1 MATSDDKNIRKT
13 FSVLENAKTDNE
25 RFAAL
30 LLFAKT
36 TNAKQLSLEDRKR
49 ALDAIGVTFFNRLL
63 KSKNI
68 PEDCE
73 VDVYRSLALK
83 ILSGLC
89 GDNQLVL
96 EFEVYKILRSI
107 NDIITDSDSQEDMI
121 IDCYDLLSAFAQTE
135 EGSIKLVDYG
145 TVTALSEVIT
155 KHLPG
160 CEKGQVILQS
170 VLHLCGDY
178 AWKKDTP
185 SMQVV
190 LEHFCNQLE
199 TFQDERKFELCAV
212 VSGIVSSLPKDVAK
226 KSLQRTWFKSLVH
239 ALADMFTSKLGQPQR
254 DPALRLASSV
264 LDKLGVESI
273 LPPNRDDCKLLLVI
287 IHLSCI
293 EVRISLEN
301 LTPDQ
306 IMTKADTLVSCY
318 NLLELIICHMTSAPS
333 LKLDENQVLQL
344 HSAMEGAFNSVI
356 FYLRE
361 QSELEIQRVDPSQI
375 VLASVRV
382 LGSWVAEETS
392 ALKARVQEILPFIL
406 KLCKCQLKCTKTKRL
421 SLKKKSVKFK
431 SDTEDHSES
440 TLSSEL
446 ESCTITQETTENSII
461 PQNVDLSKDSSD
473 NHRDITSDNVK
484 DSSSYHVSDSDN
496 SDHKCLVNQD
506 SLNSDSTCT
515 SSDEIEKLEINKSDQ
530 SVCSNSSSSGMS
542 VSGDI
547 NIRNVDLIGFLLP
560 GFCHM
565 TAEDLSRKI
574 LLDNDLHSVLS
585 LYFKNCVDGLE
596 EKFEEDILRS
606 METLCGVFLNLVVL
620 EPELIAENEELH
632 KVTQS
637 IFKCAKLISNKED
650 TLTLWANIITLGV
663 FFLRQQA
670 HVKYDKDDLTKF
682 FSMVVSFIKA
692 PYTSL
697 TVDSA
702 EVLSVAELYIPV
714 WDSIYQLWY
723 LCIQATTSCLPMYPT
738 LVYAMMSTGFLP
750 HIIRLL
756 NKVHG
761 RNVDEDTLLCLIGV
775 ITSLVTTEVK
785 AIDVLRSCGGMEFSR
800 LYNCS
805 ELEKLIEQ

>member
-73 VDVYRSLALK
+73 VDVYRSLSLK

-155 KHLPG
+155 KHLSG

-170 VLHLCGDY
+170 VLQLCGDY

-306 IMTKADTLVSCY
+306 IMSKADTLVSCY

-375 VLASVRV
+375 VIASVRV

-431 SDTEDHSES
+431 SDTENHSES

-446 ESCTITQETTENSII
+446 ESCTITQETTENSSI
-461 PQNVDLSKDSSD
+461 PQNADLSKDSSD
-473 NHRDITSDNVK
+473 NHRDITSDNVE
-484 DSSSYHVSDSDN
+484 DSCSCHVSESDN

-506 SLNSDSTCT
+506 SLNNDSTRT

-530 SVCSNSSSSGMS
+530 SVCSNSSSSGTS

-574 LLDNDLHSVLS
+574 LLDNDLHSVLY

-702 EVLSVAELYIPV
+702 EVLSVAEVYTPV

>member
-1 MATSDDKNIRKT
+1 MQLPFKFEQKTTFKNYIFSSVYYISLQDTIHSMATSEDKNIRKT
-13 FSVLENAKTDNE
+13 FTVLENSKTDNE
-25 RFAAL
+25 KFAAL

-36 TNAKQLSLEDRKR
+36 TNAKELSLEDRKR

-96 EFEVYKILRSI
+96 EFEVYKNLRSI

-160 CEKGQVILQS
+160 CEKGQIILQS
-170 VLHLCGDY
+170 VLQLCGDY
-178 AWKKDTP
+178 SWKKDTP

-190 LEHFCNQLE
+190 LEHFCKQLE
-199 TFQDERKFELCAV
+199 TFQDERKFDLCAV

-239 ALADMFTSKLGQPQR
+239 AIADMFTSKLGQPQR

-264 LDKLGVESI
+264 LDKLGVDCI

-301 LTPDQ
+301 LNPDQ
-306 IMTKADTLVSCY
+306 IMSKADTLVSCY

-406 KLCKCQLKCTKTKRL
+406 KLCKCQLKCTKTKRP
-421 SLKKKSVKFK
+421 SSKEKSVKFK
-431 SDTEDHSES
+431 SDTEDRSES

-446 ESCTITQETTENSII
+446 ESCTITQEETENNTI
-461 PQNVDLSKDSSD
+461 PENVDLSKDSSES
-473 NHRDITSDNVK
+473 HSDITSEDVK
-484 DSSSYHVSDSDN
+484 DSCSCDASEFDN
-496 SDHKCLVNQD
+496 SNHKHLVNQD
-506 SLNSDSTCT
+506 STNSDSTRT
-515 SSDEIEKLEINKSDQ
+515 NSEESEKLEINKSDQ
-530 SVCSNSSSSGMS
+530 SVCSNSTSSGTS
-542 VSGDI
+542 
-547 NIRNVDLIGFLLP
+547 
-560 GFCHM
+560 
-565 TAEDLSRKI
+565 
-574 LLDNDLHSVLS
+574 
-585 LYFKNCVDGLE
+585 
-596 EKFEEDILRS
+596 RS

-637 IFKCAKLISNKED
+637 IFKCAKLICNKED

-775 ITSLVTTEVK
+775 ITSLVTSEVK
-785 AIDVLRSCGGMEFSR
+785 AVDVLRSCGGFEFAR

-805 ELEKLIEQ
+805 ELEKLIEK

>member
-1 MATSDDKNIRKT
+1 M
-13 FSVLENAKTDNE
+13 
-25 RFAAL
+25 
-30 LLFAKT
+30 
-36 TNAKQLSLEDRKR
+36 LSCCYQE
-49 ALDAIGVTFFNRLL
+49 ISF
-63 KSKNI
+63 
-68 PEDCE
+68 CE
-73 VDVYRSLALK
+73 FHDY
-83 ILSGLC
+83 
-89 GDNQLVL
+89 QVL
-96 EFEVYKILRSI
+96 EFEVYKNLRSI

-160 CEKGQVILQS
+160 CEKGQIILQS
-170 VLHLCGDY
+170 VLQLCGDY
-178 AWKKDTP
+178 SWKKDTP

-190 LEHFCNQLE
+190 LEHFCKQLE
-199 TFQDERKFELCAV
+199 TFQDERKFDLCAV

-239 ALADMFTSKLGQPQR
+239 AIADMFTSKLGQPQR

-264 LDKLGVESI
+264 LDKLGVDCI
-273 LPPNRDDCKLLLVI
+273 LPPNRDDF
-287 IHLSCI
+287 
-293 EVRISLEN
+293 RISLEN
-301 LTPDQ
+301 LNPDQ
-306 IMTKADTLVSCY
+306 IMSKADTLVSCY

-406 KLCKCQLKCTKTKRL
+406 KLCKCQLKCTKTKRP

-431 SDTEDHSES
+431 SDTEDRSES

-446 ESCTITQETTENSII
+446 ESCTITQEETENNTI
-461 PQNVDLSKDSSD
+461 PENVDLSKDSSES
-473 NHRDITSDNVK
+473 HSDITSEDVK
-484 DSSSYHVSDSDN
+484 DSCSCDASEFDN
-496 SDHKCLVNQD
+496 SNHKHLVNQD
-506 SLNSDSTCT
+506 STNSDSTRT
-515 SSDEIEKLEINKSDQ
+515 NSEESEKLEINKSDQ
-530 SVCSNSSSSGMS
+530 SVCSNSTSSGTS

-574 LLDNDLHSVLS
+574 LLDNDLQSVLS
-585 LYFKNCVDGLE
+585 LTFKNCVDGLE

-637 IFKCAKLISNKED
+637 IFKCAKLICNKED

-723 LCIQATTSCLPMYPT
+723 LCIQGKLYIPVWDSIYQLWYLCIQGKLYIPVWDSIYQLWYLCIQATTSCLPMYPT

-775 ITSLVTTEVK
+775 ITSLVTSEVK
-785 AIDVLRSCGGMEFSR
+785 AVDVLRSCGGFEFAR

-805 ELEKLIEQ
+805 ELEKLIEK

>member
-1 MATSDDKNIRKT
+1 MATSEDKNIRKT
-13 FSVLENAKTDNE
+13 FTVLENSKTDNE
-25 RFAAL
+25 KFAAL

-36 TNAKQLSLEDRKR
+36 TNAKELSLEDRKR

-96 EFEVYKILRSI
+96 EFEVYKNLRSI

-160 CEKGQVILQS
+160 CEKGQIILQS
-170 VLHLCGDY
+170 VLQLCGDY
-178 AWKKDTP
+178 SWKKDTP

-190 LEHFCNQLE
+190 LEHFCKQLE
-199 TFQDERKFELCAV
+199 TFQDERKFDLCAV

-239 ALADMFTSKLGQPQR
+239 AIADMFTSKLGQPQR

-264 LDKLGVESI
+264 LDKLGVDCI

-301 LTPDQ
+301 LNPDQ
-306 IMTKADTLVSCY
+306 IMSKADTLVSCY

-406 KLCKCQLKCTKTKRL
+406 KLCKCQLKCTKTKRP

-431 SDTEDHSES
+431 SDTEDRSES

-446 ESCTITQETTENSII
+446 ESCTITQEETENNTI
-461 PQNVDLSKDSSD
+461 PENVDLSKDSSES
-473 NHRDITSDNVK
+473 HSDITSEDVK
-484 DSSSYHVSDSDN
+484 DSCSCDASESDN
-496 SDHKCLVNQD
+496 SNHKHLVNQD
-506 SLNSDSTCT
+506 STNSDSTRT
-515 SSDEIEKLEINKSDQ
+515 NSEESEKLEINKSDQ
-530 SVCSNSSSSGMS
+530 SVCSNSTSSGTS
-542 VSGDI
+542 VS
-547 NIRNVDLIGFLLP
+547 
-560 GFCHM
+560 
-565 TAEDLSRKI
+565 
-574 LLDNDLHSVLS
+574 
-585 LYFKNCVDGLE
+585 
-596 EKFEEDILRS
+596 
-606 METLCGVFLNLVVL
+606 ETL
-620 EPELIAENEELH
+620 
-632 KVTQS
+632 
-637 IFKCAKLISNKED
+637 IS
-650 TLTLWANIITLGV
+650 
-663 FFLRQQA
+663 
-670 HVKYDKDDLTKF
+670 
-682 FSMVVSFIKA
+682 
-692 PYTSL
+692 
-697 TVDSA
+697 
-702 EVLSVAELYIPV
+702 
-714 WDSIYQLWY
+714 
-723 LCIQATTSCLPMYPT
+723 
-738 LVYAMMSTGFLP
+738 AM
-750 HIIRLL
+750 
-756 NKVHG
+756 
-761 RNVDEDTLLCLIGV
+761 
-775 ITSLVTTEVK
+775 
-785 AIDVLRSCGGMEFSR
+785 
-800 LYNCS
+800 
-805 ELEKLIEQ
+805 